1 MHICSSK
8 TQNKVLVMPAVFGGF
23 TVLEK
28 SKRLVVRATGGAPGG
43 LSELPGEGP
52 DRCSPLVVSAGG
64 A

>member
-1 MHICSSK
+1 MCRTK

-23 TVLEK
+23 TGTLDK

-52 DRCSPLVVSAGG
+52 DR
-64 A
+64 